1 MKFDIIEYLGKID
14 DGVIVIISLN
24 YNDEYYDSTL
34 YYKEN
39 IVAITIDETLE
50 ELIGIIEEWE
60 GYNNLVIDIMSK
72 VVPYAE
78 IINRLDVLDV
88 SEFDGSEE

>member
-14 DGVIVIISLN
+14 DGVIVIISQN